1 MKGGGGRR
9 RSTRAEAGLESLLHY
24 QPTHSSV
31 EDNMKEAVH
40 MLDLLAPD
48 QRKGF
53 LRLFG
58 QFVQQRQKPTLE
70 WERLKPPPPEAVVQ
84 ATDIPPCPKD
94 QALRHELLDKMVIL
108 KLNGGLGTSMGCTWP
123 KSAIEVR
130 NDLSFL
136 DLTVRQVEYLNSM
149 YGVDVPLVL
158 LDSFKTHETTAKIIR
173 KYRMHNLTIHTF
185 MQSCHPRIIKDT
197 LQPMPS
203 GPFGESPPSEWYP
216 PGHGDVYYSLYA
228 SGLLE
233 NLINQG
239 KEYIFISNVD
249 NLGATVDLD
258 MLYHIFD
265 QEAEFAVEA
274 IERTRADLSG
284 GLVVGYGGKPKV
296 VELSTVPT
304 ERRDQFVKK
313 FNLFNTNNI
322 WANLRALQ
330 RLVAKEE
337 MELEVNVRERQVN
350 GMKTIQL
357 ETCGASAIQCFDK
370 VMAIV
375 VNRARYLPVKST
387 SDLMLV
393 QSNLYGVRHGSLVMS
408 ADRPDGSTPLIKL
421 GREFTSVEDY
431 LRRIPHGVPTITQLD
446 HLTVAGD
453 VMFGEN
459 VTLKG
464 TVIIVANEGSVIMIP
479 DGTVLRDSVVTGNLR
494 ILDH

>member
-1 MKGGGGRR
+1 MSRRRTTATGGG
-9 RSTRAEAGLESLLHY
+9 TGLESLLHY
-24 QPTHSSV
+24 QPTHASV
-31 EDNMKEAVH
+31 EDNMREALH
-40 MLDLLAPD
+40 MQDLLPPA

-58 QFVQQRQKPTLE
+58 QFVQQRRRAAVE
-70 WERLKPPPPEAVVQ
+70 WGRLERLPPAAVINKKEIQ
-84 ATDIPPCPKD
+84 PCPMD

-130 NDLSFL
+130 SDLSFL

-185 MQSCHPRIIKDT
+185 IQSCYPRINKDT
-197 LQPMPS
+197 LQPVPLR
-203 GPFGESPPSEWYP
+203 PFGESPPSEWYP
-216 PGHGDVYYSLYA
+216 PGHGDVYHSLYR

-233 NLINQG
+233 NLITQG

-258 MLYHIFD
+258 LLYHIFD
-265 QEAEFAVEA
+265 TEVEFAVEA
-274 IERTRADLSG
+274 IKRTRADVSG
-284 GLVVGYGGKPKV
+284 GLIVGYEGKPKL
-296 VELSTVPT
+296 VELSMLPA
-304 ERRDQFVKK
+304 ERRDEFMGDT
-313 FNLFNTNNI
+313 LFNTNNI
-322 WANLRALQ
+322 WANLRAVQ
-330 RLVAKEE
+330 RLVAKDE
-337 MELEVNVRERQVN
+337 MILDVTVRERQVN

-357 ETCGASAIQCFDK
+357 ETLGAGAIQCFDN
-370 VMAIV
+370 VLAV
-375 VNRARYLPVKST
+375 VVDRGRYLPVKST
-387 SDLMLV
+387 SDLFLV
-393 QSNLYGVRHGSLVMS
+393 QSDLYAVRHGSLVMS
-408 ADRPDGSTPLIKL
+408 GEHSDLNTPLVKL
-421 GREFTSVEDY
+421 GREFSYVEEY
-431 LRRIPHGVPTITQLD
+431 LRRIPHGVPNIAQLD

-453 VMFGEN
+453 VVFGEN